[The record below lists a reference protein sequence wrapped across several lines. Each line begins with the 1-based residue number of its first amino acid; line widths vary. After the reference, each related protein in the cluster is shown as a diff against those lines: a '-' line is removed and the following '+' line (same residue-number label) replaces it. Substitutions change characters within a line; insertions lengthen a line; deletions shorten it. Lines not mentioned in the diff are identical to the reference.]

1 MEVEETR
8 AAFVSVVEAEERVKL
23 MKTMIANQ
31 VGFPEVEYYFK
42 KQSQHCRVEDKKTK
56 RNVQQIEDSMRF
68 KLRDAV
74 ADLKK
79 LKRLKIRAK
88 KRFNNDSS
96 VKYYISSVIFSSF
109 NRYEFSIM
117 R

>member
-23 MKTMIANQ
+23 MKTLLANQ

-56 RNVQQIEDSMRF
+56 RNVKQIEDSMRF
-68 KLRDAV
+68 KLSDAV

-79 LKRLKIRAK
+79 LKKLK
-88 KRFNNDSS
+88 
-96 VKYYISSVIFSSF
+96 FSK
-109 NRYEFSIM
+109 
-117 R
+117 